1 MSDDTS
7 LSPQSSA
14 LSPTPYADWK
24 APAEDGAVLLW
35 PAADELL
42 RDAAENHVLL
52 CGAESL
58 IQGVPLRDL
67 RKQLRA
73 WIGHADDDQLLFS
86 TGHQTELHHS
96 GVWAK
101 NALID
106 AAASRTGGAAY
117 HVAVDTDEPKHLRL
131 RWPGFSGESITDD
144 PSVNDVPW
152 SSALA
157 PPTPAH
163 IVKLRSSLANAASTW
178 GYNPPATDF
187 LGSLRRLALDATDLA
202 SALTNASHA
211 LDWSLGLRHHAL
223 TASPVFSAEPYLALV
238 YHVMARAGEF
248 AADYN
253 AALDDYRREHRIKTP
268 GRPMPNLIAE
278 ADHVEAPFWLDD
290 LTEVGRVRVRV
301 RRRQGIWQLAWG
313 DSTFA
318 FAPKADARDGAA
330 SLRDWLRAYN
340 LRLSPR
346 ALTLTL
352 FLRLFLADQFVH
364 GIGGAR
370 YDQVTDRLIHRHF
383 KLRPPRFCV
392 TTATLYFPQAVGR
405 AKACLSCVKQE
416 GHRLRHNVVPEKRQ
430 LVQAIAAAPRGS
442 IERSRLFFR
451 MHDQLAAAS
460 ATHPAIRAWEERLA
474 QTANDEA
481 RDRDL
486 FDREL
491 FYGVQS
497 PERLRGLIERYRSAF
512 R

>member
-1 MSDDTS
+1 MKN
-7 LSPQSSA
+7 A
-14 LSPTPYADWK
+14 AERYADWK

-35 PAADELL
+35 PEAGELL
-42 RDAAENHVLL
+42 GDAERNHKLL
-52 CGAESL
+52 SRAESL
-58 IQGVPLRDL
+58 IQGATLRDL
-67 RKQLRA
+67 RKQFRA
-73 WIGHADDDQLLFS
+73 WIGHTNGDQLLFA
-86 TGHQTELHHS
+86 TGHQTELHHP

-106 AAASRTGGAAY
+106 AAATTVGGAAY

-131 RWPGFSGESITDD
+131 RWTGSAGEPITDD
-144 PSVNDVPW
+144 PALNDVPW
-152 SSALA
+152 ASALA

-163 IVKLRSSLANAASTW
+163 VKQLREFLVAASSTW
-178 GYNPPATDF
+178 GFEPPALDF
-187 LGSLRRLALDATDLA
+187 LDSLRRLALEGTDLA
-202 SALTNASHA
+202 TVLTNASHA

-223 TASPVFSAEPYLALV
+223 TASPMFSSEPYLALV
-238 YHVMARAGEF
+238 YHVMSRADAF

-268 GRPMPNLIAE
+268 GRPMPNLQAE
-278 ADHVEAPFWLDD
+278 ADHVESPFWLDD
-290 LTEVGRVRVRV
+290 MGDVNRARVRV
-301 RRRQGIWQLAWG
+301 RRRQGMWQLAWG
-313 DSTFA
+313 DSAFP
-318 FAPKADARDGAA
+318 FAPDADARVGATA
-330 SLRDWLRAYN
+330 LRDWLRANN

-370 YDQVTDRLIHRHF
+370 YDQVTDRLIRRHF
-383 KLRPPRFCV
+383 KLEPPRFCV

-405 AKACLSCVKQE
+405 AKACVSCVKQE
-416 GHRLRHNVVPEKRQ
+416 GHHLRHNVMPDKRQ
-430 LVQAIAAAPRGS
+430 LVEAIAAAPRGS

-460 ATHPAIRAWEERLA
+460 ATHPAIRDWEARLA
-474 QTANDEA
+474 QTAKDEA

-497 PERLRGLIERYRSAF
+497 PKRLRGVIEGYRAALP
-512 R
+512 